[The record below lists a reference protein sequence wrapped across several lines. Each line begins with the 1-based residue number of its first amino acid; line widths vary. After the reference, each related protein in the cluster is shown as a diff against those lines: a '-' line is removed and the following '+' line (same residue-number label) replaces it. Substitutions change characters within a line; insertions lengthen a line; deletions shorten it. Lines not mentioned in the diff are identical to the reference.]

1 MKTKEQI
8 IEWLKSQKWYNE
20 FCMKAGLGE
29 IADNF
34 KIG

>member
-8 IEWLKSQKWYNE
+8 IEWLKSQEWYKE
-20 FCMKAGLGE
+20 FYMKAGLGE

-34 KIG
+34 KL